1 MISATKEQV
10 EEAVVKIITENKNN
24 DRETGLGE
32 VRGAGL
38 SSYILI
44 LMSAAMVIVFCPN
57 FGNASS
63 FNAHSGG
70 NKSIC
75 SAQ

>member
-1 MISATKEQV
+1 M
-10 EEAVVKIITENKNN
+10 TERRDLAKS
-24 DRETGLGE
+24 
-32 VRGAGL
+32 GAGL

-44 LMSAAMVIVFCPN
+44 LMSAAMVIVFVQI

>member
-24 DRETGLGE
+24 DRETDLAKS
-32 VRGAGL
+32 GAGL

-44 LMSAAMVIVFCPN
+44 LMSAAMVIVFVQILETLPRLMLIQEEQ
-57 FGNASS
+57 
-63 FNAHSGG
+63 
-70 NKSIC
+70 KYL
-75 SAQ
+75 